1 MKLMVPA
8 IIADVWSIIALFFTI
23 CMAKRHVTGKKEY
36 KKYVA
41 ASMIV
46 IVLLIIEI
54 STTVAASWDISIL
67 VILNRITNTVAFSIS
82 PLVPYA
88 LLQFSY
94 GKKVRALYK
103 RLLETPLYL
112 NALICILSYK
122 TGWVFYIN
130 SQNNYARGNLL
141 VLPILVC
148 LFYYVLMVSAAIK
161 NGSEYEIEDKTA
173 FAVIVSM
180 PITATVLQFLF
191 RNLLLVWNSVAL
203 ALLLYYI
210 FLRELQFTFDIQ
222 TGIKNRAAFEK
233 EMEQYANNNKN
244 AAIVMFDLNYLKRTN
259 DLYGHDAGD
268 NLIFNA
274 AKAIKECFIGIGK
287 TYRIG
292 GDEFCVICENSKK
305 EQIDCTLSGLDDK
318 LIMINQKR
326 QIKIEIAHGYALYE
340 AGKGESINSAFSQA
354 DQAMYTHK
362 AKLKG
367 FYGRRSTDCSDIRLQ

>member
-1 MKLMVPA
+1 MVPA
-8 IIADVWSIIALFFTI
+8 MIADIWSIIALLFTI
-23 CMAKRHVTGKKEY
+23 CMAKRHVNGQKKY

-46 IVLLIIEI
+46 IILLIIEVI
-54 STTVAASWDISIL
+54 TNATASGNIYVIA
-67 VILNRITNTVAFSIS
+67 ILNRIANAIAFSIS

-94 GKKVRALYK
+94 GKKVRPLHK
-103 RLLETPLYL
+103 RLLETPLYF
-112 NALICILSYK
+112 NALICILSCK

-130 SQNNYARGNLL
+130 FQNHYARGNLL
-141 VLPILVC
+141 ILPILVC
-148 LFYYVLMVSAAIK
+148 LFYYVLMVTAAIK
-161 NGSEYEIEDKTA
+161 NSTEYEIENKIA
-173 FAVIVSM
+173 FILIIIM
-180 PITATVLQFLF
+180 PIVATVLQSLF

-233 EMEQYANNNKN
+233 EMEQYTNNNKN

-274 AKAIKECFIGIGK
+274 ANAIKKCFVGIGK

-292 GDEFCVICENSKK
+292 GDEFCVICGNPHT
-305 EQIDCTLSGLDDK
+305 EQIESTLSRLDDTLVK
-318 LIMINQKR
+318 MNQKR
-326 QIKIEIAHGYALYE
+326 QNKIELAHGYAFYDVGE
-340 AGKGESINSAFSQA
+340 DESIYSAFSQA
-354 DQAMYTHK
+354 DQAMYNHK
-362 AKLKG
+362 AKMKG
-367 FYGRRSTDCSDIRLQ
+367 FYGRRSTDDKDRRLW